1 MAGESA
7 RTHLLDGGVPAKLR
21 DRCRGSYLVSGSDA
35 FTKSVSSRSWIS
47 RATGESVDAY
57 RRHCKEAAC
66 DRAVFCVRSRLKNEA
81 VTSCNAI
88 PMLMLCVVQLFAQLP
103 SAVAMLL

>member
-1 MAGESA
+1 M
-7 RTHLLDGGVPAKLR
+7 
-21 DRCRGSYLVSGSDA
+21 SGSDG

-57 RRHCKEAAC
+57 RRHWSPAAC

-88 PMLMLCVVQLFAQLP
+88 PMLMLCRVQLLLLLQP
-103 SAVAMLL
+103 AVALLHSTALHFERRRR